1 MAYVNRHPLAILTVL
16 ILSAILPGCDSDG
29 PQGPAGPNLTG
40 DLIGFVSLSDL
51 SGIQSQ
57 DRSGVTVAVEG
68 TGISAVT
75 DSSGRWMLR
84 NLPMGTYDIAFSKT
98 GYGTKKSIGYQ
109 FVGGGQA
116 SYGTTS
122 LSQLPGFTVTG
133 LTATPSGDD
142 ITLSFAITGALPAA
156 NRHIRIFVGTSAAIS
171 SDPKNYRFV
180 ILGILGSTSTA
191 LSGSL
196 PSQWFHSYGIPAGQ
210 TAYLIAYAEGYDSG
224 AYIDP
229 ETGRNW
235 YPNLNPIP
243 SNIDT
248 VAVP

>member
-1 MAYVNRHPLAILTVL
+1 MAYVNRHPLAILTLL
-16 ILSAILPGCDSDG
+16 ILSTMLPGCDTEG

-40 DLIGFVSLSDL
+40 DLIGFVTLTDL
-51 SGIQSQ
+51 SGVQMS
-57 DRSGVTVAVEG
+57 DRGGVTVSVEG
-68 TGISAVT
+68 STISAVT
-75 DSSGRWMLR
+75 DSSGRWVLR
-84 NLPMGTYDIAFSKT
+84 SLSMGTFDITFSKT
-98 GYGTKKSIGYQ
+98 GYGTRKSTGYQ

-122 LSQLPGFTVTG
+122 LSQIPGFTVTG
-133 LTATPSGDD
+133 LAATPSGDD
-142 ITLSFAITGALPAA
+142 VFLSLSITGTLPTA
-156 NRHIRIFVGTSAAIS
+156 NRNVRIFVGTSAAIS
-171 SDPKNYRFV
+171 SNPENYLFV
-180 ILGILGSTSTA
+180 IWGILSSTSTT

-210 TAYLIAYAEGYDSG
+210 TAYLIAYADGYDSG
-224 AYIDP
+224 AYVDP
-229 ETGRNW
+229 ETGRYW